1 MKRRSLGLHQSG
13 AHNQERA
20 TSKRAGLLERRGL
33 FKRGEGAGGG
43 GGLIEDLGLG
53 FTVLS
58 PLPKIVKLIVLY
70 K

>member
-13 AHNQERA
+13 AHKHERA

-33 FKRGEGAGGG
+33 FKRGGGGGG